1 MAVGVPAP
9 PPATT
14 FEETSGVIDDLYMV
28 FESRDDAAKIA
39 HVRVAAAEM
48 AALCEAKQGDLQGAI
63 RDLTR
68 RVATVE
74 RDAAPTEPPEAHERR
89 VAEAEEQ
96 KADAE
101 QVVRQYEDQ
110 LAALELEKA
119 NAASRMSAVASTR
132 AETDTLEAEA
142 LPQNKHELSLYAH
155 VSKII
160 WHYEAG
166 ERVRGNVSDPAKADI
181 RPFDMDPAKTS
192 NFDIANSL
200 WDLMENDAPA
210 TAAAS

>member
-48 AALCEAKQGDLQGAI
+48 AALCEAKQGDPQGAI

-110 LAALELEKA
+110 LAALELEKVCA
-119 NAASRMSAVASTR
+119 RWSGPRRKCGAPSGYFLCARVCHPRTAAHALVCTPCDGAGRLRLFHGT
-132 AETDTLEAEA
+132 TEA
-142 LPQNKHELSLYAH
+142 LCMLARAH
-155 VSKII
+155 LPRIVTQRRCS
-160 WHYEAG
+160 
-166 ERVRGNVSDPAKADI
+166 R
-181 RPFDMDPAKTS
+181 
-192 NFDIANSL
+192 
-200 WDLMENDAPA
+200 
-210 TAAAS
+210 

>member
-110 LAALELEKA
+110 LAALELEKVCA
-119 NAASRMSAVASTR
+119 RVCHPRTPAH
-132 AETDTLEAEA
+132 A
-142 LPQNKHELSLYAH
+142 LVCTPCDGA
-155 VSKII
+155 
-160 WHYEAG
+160 
-166 ERVRGNVSDPAKADI
+166 
-181 RPFDMDPAKTS
+181 
-192 NFDIANSL
+192 
-200 WDLMENDAPA
+200 
-210 TAAAS
+210 